1 MVDGNINAIRVPIV
15 APVNASTNSTTIT
28 QKNSIVTLNQL
39 KLPNGETTTTV
50 QTFSEKVLWIGERV
64 Q

>member
-50 QTFSEKVLWIGERV
+50 QTFSGKVL
-64 Q
+64 